1 MLLRRKARAPF
12 RSGIYRLNDGRLRL
26 ARLLQEAGCHTL
38 GCLHQRIKRY
48 HFVDESVALRRWGV
62 DHARAQH
69 HLHSPALSNELN
81 QPLGSPVA
89 RNQAQRRLGQAQTR
103 RIRSYAHMAGHGQLQ
118 AAAQCIAV
126 DGRDIR
132 LFGGGNSVKQET
144 VTIGRQSL
152 PLGFVEGGKFG
163 NVCTGYE
170 ALFAR
175 ARQNDDPNVR
185 LPIQPF
191 HRVMKRLNHLFI
203 QSVQGLLAVNRKGGD
218 AILNRQM
225 QVRKFHRCKLGCFLK
240 DIDHPPLPAMNL
252 KRWIQD
258 KIGIGENRDK
268 LALLEKRI
276 AALAT
281 LEQWALPEVL
291 PIPQPLVERAWSDTL
306 STLDLPEAWG
316 TSPKAIHRSDPMFRY
331 PFQVHGGDAVKVLAE
346 YYGTGAEAAW
356 HLQTIAPKVERI
368 LDFGGGYGRV
378 GRFLSAAFPSAKRL
392 VSDPKPSAVDF
403 QIKHFGSLS
412 DDQQP
417 VDLIFA
423 GSVFTHLPEVEF
435 RHTLGLLLGR
445 LTRTGTLVLTLHEFQ
460 SQRFAFHPYTEES
473 ALRELEDVLSE
484 DVYGSVYCSESFWR
498 EALSAV
504 DGSWTYNILPE
515 RFGGTQAYLVVKA
528 GQEAQ
533 AAPSR

>member
-1 MLLRRKARAPF
+1 
-12 RSGIYRLNDGRLRL
+12 
-26 ARLLQEAGCHTL
+26 
-38 GCLHQRIKRY
+38 
-48 HFVDESVALRRWGV
+48 
-62 DHARAQH
+62 
-69 HLHSPALSNELN
+69 
-81 QPLGSPVA
+81 
-89 RNQAQRRLGQAQTR
+89 
-103 RIRSYAHMAGHGQLQ
+103 
-118 AAAQCIAV
+118 
-126 DGRDIR
+126 
-132 LFGGGNSVKQET
+132 
-144 VTIGRQSL
+144 
-152 PLGFVEGGKFG
+152 
-163 NVCTGYE
+163 
-170 ALFAR
+170 
-175 ARQNDDPNVR
+175 
-185 LPIQPF
+185 
-191 HRVMKRLNHLFI
+191 
-203 QSVQGLLAVNRKGGD
+203 
-218 AILNRQM
+218 
-225 QVRKFHRCKLGCFLK
+225 
-240 DIDHPPLPAMNL
+240 MNL

-331 PFQVHGGDAVKVLAE
+331 PFQVHGGDALKVLSE

-356 HLQTIAPKVERI
+356 RLQSVAPKVERI

-378 GRFLSAAFPSAKRL
+378 GRFLSAAFPGAKRL

-403 QIKHFGSLS
+403 QIKHFGALS

-423 GSVFTHLPEVEF
+423 GSVFTHLPEAEF
-435 RHTLGLLLGR
+435 KGTLRSLLGR

-498 EALSAV
+498 DTLSSV
-504 DGSWTYNILPE
+504 DGSWTYTILPE

-528 GQEAQ
+528 G
-533 AAPSR
+533 

>member
-1 MLLRRKARAPF
+1 M
-12 RSGIYRLNDGRLRL
+12 RL
-26 ARLLQEAGCHTL
+26 ARLLQKASRHRL
-38 GCLHQRIKRY
+38 GCLHEFIQGY
-48 HFVDESVALRRWGV
+48 HFVDESVALCRWRI
-62 DHARAQH
+62 DHPRAQH

-89 RNQAQRRLGQAQTR
+89 RNQAQRCLGQAQTR
-103 RIRSYAHMAGHGQLQ
+103 RIRSDAHMAGHGKFQ

-126 DGRDIR
+126 DGGDVR
-132 LFGGGNSVKQET
+132 LFGRCDSIKQKT
-144 VTIGRQSL
+144 VAVGRQGL
-152 PLGFVEGGKFG
+152 ALRFVERGKFG
-163 NVCTGYE
+163 NVGAGNET
-170 ALFAR
+170 LFAR
-175 ARQNDDPNVR
+175 TRQNHHPNIR
-185 LPIQPF
+185 LLIQPF
-191 HRVMKRLNHLFI
+191 HRVVKRLNHLFVQGI
-203 QSVQGLLAVNRKGGD
+203 QGLLAVNRKCGD

-331 PFQVHGGDAVKVLAE
+331 PFQVHGGDALKVLNE
-346 YYGTGAEAAW
+346 YYGTGAEAAVR
-356 HLQTIAPKVERI
+356 LQAVAPKAERI

-378 GRFLSAAFPSAKRL
+378 GRFLSAAFPGAKRL

-403 QIKHFGSLS
+403 QIKHFGALS

-435 RHTLGLLLGR
+435 QSTLRSLLGR
-445 LTRTGTLVLTLHEFQ
+445 LTRTGILVLTLHEFQ
-460 SQRFAFHPYTEES
+460 SQRLAFHPYTEES

-498 EALSAV
+498 DTLSAV
-504 DGSWTYNILPE
+504 DGSWTYDVLPE

-528 GQEAQ
+528 G
-533 AAPSR
+533 